1 MHEDPIQEELGWR
14 GKSTTLVLLMS
25 SYLVAEYI
33 RDGEP
38 TSDKPN
44 STRDRMTAALSACR
58 DNLDLSI
65 FGEQGTF
72 EPPTL
77 EALCENLSS
86 DEKFALLVEVRLA
99 DPFFPY
105 QFKMTK
111 KRDKLRVEQMRHL
124 AHRELHL
131 GRDAAVAVDDAM
143 RVVAKESSNG
153 VNGWMKSLDNLD
165 WVIIVGSGA
174 ILAGAALAAAPL
186 IAAALPAAA
195 GLSGAAAVSAGLAS
209 LGGGSIAAGGL
220 GMAGGM
226 WALGI
231 TGATIGGVTGITVAA
246 LAGGDGAGLVQ
257 AEVLKLCISFELAV
271 RGHISRAPSEFE
283 AALDQLH
290 DAVREVIAT
299 ETNRNEKGSERLK
312 GLGKLDQ
319 TLTFAGEFMTERL
332 KGHSS

>member
-1 MHEDPIQEELGWR
+1 
-14 GKSTTLVLLMS
+14 LVLLMS

-38 TSDKPN
+38 VSDKPD
-44 STRDRMTAALSACR
+44 STRDRMTAALAACR
-58 DNLDLSI
+58 DNLDLAI

-72 EPPTL
+72 EQPTL
-77 EALCENLSS
+77 EALCENLSV
-86 DEKFALLVEVRLA
+86 DEKYALLVEIRLA

-105 QFKMTK
+105 QFEMTK
-111 KRDKLRVEQMRHL
+111 KRDKLRIEEMRHL

-131 GRDAAVAVDDAM
+131 DRDAAVAVDDAM
-143 RVVAKESSNG
+143 RVVAKAYSKG
-153 VNGWMKSLDNLD
+153 IKGWIESLDAKD
-165 WVIIVGSGA
+165 WLIIVGSGA
-174 ILAGAALAAAPL
+174 LLAGAAVVAAPL

-226 WALGI
+226 WALGV
-231 TGATIGGVTGITVAA
+231 TGATLGGVAGVTAAA

-257 AEVLKLCISFELAV
+257 AEVLKLCISFELAAK
-271 RGHISRAPSEFE
+271 GCISRSTSEFE
-283 AALDQLH
+283 AALDQIH

-299 ETNRNEKGSERLK
+299 ESKRNEKDSERLK
-312 GLGKLDQ
+312 GLQKLDE

-332 KGHSS
+332 KEHSS